1 VTAGV
6 AGRRLRLACPAT
18 AAALAAALVPLSL
31 LARQNVLSNVGSNAV
46 FLPMAAVG
54 LVAARRQ
61 PGNPIGWLL
70 LAVPAGQLLSADA
83 ALYTGLVYRFG
94 HRLPLGPVA
103 LLLATS
109 FFSLYLTLPPAILLF
124 PDGALPSPRWRW
136 VLRAYLAAVAC
147 LVVSVYAVVVGVLLA
162 HHVRIDASGG
172 LAAMDSPSGSTA
184 WLGRVLALGFPVL
197 IAFWLVFAGRLVLS
211 WRWAGGE
218 RRQQLKWLLAGS
230 AAALAC
236 GLIGIL
242 TGVFDPHAPSAVQAI
257 TSVINDF
264 GFVAFA
270 GCLGVAILK
279 YRLYEIDRI
288 ISRTLAY
295 AIVTGLLL
303 GVYAGL
309 VLLATRVLTVTSPVA
324 GSTMA
329 AAALFSPLRRRVQR
343 VVDRRFNR
351 ARYNAEQ
358 TVAAFA
364 ARLQD
369 AVELDG
375 VLADLLG
382 MVHRTLEPAH
392 ASVWISGGAPGPPA

>member
-6 AGRRLRLACPAT
+6 AGRRLRLASPAT
-18 AAALAAALVPLSL
+18 AAALAVVVVLLAAALVPLSL

-54 LVAARRQ
+54 LVVARRQ

-70 LAVPAGQLLSADA
+70 LAAPAGQLLSADA

-103 LLLATS
+103 LLLAMS

-184 WLGRVLALGFPVL
+184 WLARVLALGFPVL

-230 AAALAC
+230 AVALAC
-236 GLIGIL
+236 S
-242 TGVFDPHAPSAVQAI
+242 PSA
-257 TSVINDF
+257 SSR
-264 GFVAFA
+264 
-270 GCLGVAILK
+270 GCSIRTRPRPSR
-279 YRLYEIDRI
+279 RLPASST
-288 ISRTLAY
+288 ISA
-295 AIVTGLLL
+295 
-303 GVYAGL
+303 
-309 VLLATRVLTVTSPVA
+309 S
-324 GSTMA
+324 SH
-329 AAALFSPLRRRVQR
+329 S
-343 VVDRRFNR
+343 
-351 ARYNAEQ
+351 
-358 TVAAFA
+358 
-364 ARLQD
+364 QD
-369 AVELDG
+369 A
-375 VLADLLG
+375 
-382 MVHRTLEPAH
+382 
-392 ASVWISGGAPGPPA
+392 SG